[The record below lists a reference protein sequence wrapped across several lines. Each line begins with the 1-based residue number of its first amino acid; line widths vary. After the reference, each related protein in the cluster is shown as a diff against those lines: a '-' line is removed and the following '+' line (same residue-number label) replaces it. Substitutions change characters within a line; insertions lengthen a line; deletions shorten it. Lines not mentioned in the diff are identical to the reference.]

1 VTQWQ
6 NFDLRAWAE
15 ESFDLA
21 RSRAY
26 TKPDG
31 NAVAENDLLSAD
43 YFNAARPV
51 LVEQLKKAGV
61 RLAHIINSA
70 AAGTLPPNM
79 LRVE

>member
-1 VTQWQ
+1 
-6 NFDLRAWAE
+6 
-15 ESFDLA
+15 
-21 RSRAY
+21 
-26 TKPDG
+26 
-31 NAVAENDLLSAD
+31 VAENDLLSAD